1 MTSFHQTVDRSI
13 TIYYTVMV
21 EFTVFCMIVSSLVT
35 DFRNQRLAY
44 EAWLPFNCSAPNY
57 YYYYIAY
64 VHQIIALI
72 GTSLLNVACDVT
84 ICGLFVHMYSQQEI
98 LKHRLKESVN
108 VENRLNIGKIVHFH
122 NYLYGLVRSKCLEE
136 KNRRYHSKRLFII
149 LPFPFNLW
157 TIFKRTYRYA
167 FMVQEKFKK
176 IIGIQLL
183 SSTLVVCFILYKL
196 ANTSLISTKFLEF
209 VLYLACMMTQIFV
222 YCWYGNQLKLK
233 VNHVLV
239 KIMRVSNFNF
249 VIHARKSPRSECRG
263 CGHDFRIRLDL
274 PWQ

>member
-1 MTSFHQTVDRSI
+1 MNECLHQTLDRSI
-13 TIYYTVMV
+13 TTYYTIMV

-108 VENRLNIGKIVHFH
+108 VGNRLNIGKIVHFH
-122 NYLYGLVRSKCLEE
+122 NYLYGFVQFCVQSKCLEE
-136 KNRRYHSKRLFII
+136 KNRRFEI
-149 LPFPFNLW
+149 
-157 TIFKRTYRYA
+157 
-167 FMVQEKFKK
+167 
-176 IIGIQLL
+176 
-183 SSTLVVCFILYKL
+183 
-196 ANTSLISTKFLEF
+196 SL
-209 VLYLACMMTQIFV
+209 
-222 YCWYGNQLKLK
+222 
-233 VNHVLV
+233 
-239 KIMRVSNFNF
+239 
-249 VIHARKSPRSECRG
+249 
-263 CGHDFRIRLDL
+263 
-274 PWQ
+274 

>member
-1 MTSFHQTVDRSI
+1 M
-13 TIYYTVMV
+13 
-21 EFTVFCMIVSSLVT
+21 
-35 DFRNQRLAY
+35 
-44 EAWLPFNCSAPNY
+44 FN
-57 YYYYIAY
+57 
-64 VHQIIALI
+64 
-72 GTSLLNVACDVT
+72 LNV
-84 ICGLFVHMYSQQEI
+84 
-98 LKHRLKESVN
+98 
-108 VENRLNIGKIVHFH
+108 
-122 NYLYGLVRSKCLEE
+122 SKR

-157 TIFKRTYRYA
+157 TIFERTYRYA